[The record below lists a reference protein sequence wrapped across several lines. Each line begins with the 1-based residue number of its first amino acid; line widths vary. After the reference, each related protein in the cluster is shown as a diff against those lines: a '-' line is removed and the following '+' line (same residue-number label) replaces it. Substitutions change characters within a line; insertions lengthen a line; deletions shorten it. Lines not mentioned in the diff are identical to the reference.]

1 MWKPM
6 QGGGDVLWLSVE
18 SGLVLRW
25 DVPKIPQRSFLRF
38 FNNNYLKQVIK
49 FHILSSFP
57 LLMVFLIKMP
67 YTRTGFQHIF
77 TSSAWEIHSFAL
89 LLHTHIQIF
98 TLSLWPITSPL
109 SSEAQAW
116 NLILRVLHFVLFSW
130 NSLCHLIYVKKE
142 VSSYPYG

>member
-1 MWKPM
+1 MCKVQL
-6 QGGGDVLWLSVE
+6 QGGGDVLWISVK
-18 SGLVLRW
+18 SGLVLQW

-38 FNNNYLKQVIK
+38 FNNDYLKQVIK

-67 YTRTGFQHIF
+67 YTRTGFQHILHLVLGKS
-77 TSSAWEIHSFAL
+77 TFAL
-89 LLHTHIQIF
+89 LPHTHTQIL
-98 TLSLWPITSPL
+98 TLSLWLITSSL

-130 NSLCHLIYVKKE
+130 NSLCHLTYVKKE